1 MLALESVL
9 GREQSL
15 NREVIGSN
23 CTSVS
28 EVVLLL
34 AKFARYN
41 TGTYWLRLEMT

>member
-1 MLALESVL
+1 MLALEGVL

-34 AKFARYN
+34 ANFPVIILVL
-41 TGTYWLRLEMT
+41 TGSVSK